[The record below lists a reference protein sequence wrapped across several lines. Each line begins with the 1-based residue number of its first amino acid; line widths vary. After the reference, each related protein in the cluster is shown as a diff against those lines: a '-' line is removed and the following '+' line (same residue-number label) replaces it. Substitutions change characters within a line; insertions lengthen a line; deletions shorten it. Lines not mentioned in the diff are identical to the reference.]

1 MNNKTI
7 VYILFTVFSSVTLLL
22 VSFIAFLFIT
32 QTKPYAVVTDSMS
45 PTINKGDAVFARR
58 VNPSELR
65 LGDIVTVN
73 FNNGSGSFT
82 HRIVRIDTKNA
93 LIYTKGDKNLS
104 QDPKPSAFSQIVG
117 RMWFSL
123 PLLGS
128 LSMALGS
135 KNFLVFIAIMAVLL
149 VSARIIIT
157 ARKKAKA
164 GGGKDTA

>member
-1 MNNKTI
+1 MNKNKLAKAGFS
-7 VYILFTVFSSVTLLL
+7 VFTAITLLL
-22 VSFIAFLFIT
+22 VCFIGFLAVT

-45 PTINKGDAVFARR
+45 PAINKGDAVFTRR

-65 LGDIVTVN
+65 TGDIVTVN
-73 FNNGSGSFT
+73 FNDGSGSFT
-82 HRIVRIDTKNA
+82 HRIVRIDTKKS
-93 LIYTKGDKNLS
+93 LIYTKGDNS
-104 QDPKPSAFSQIVG
+104 PNQDPKPSAFSQIVG
-117 RMWFSL
+117 RMWFSV

-135 KNFLVFIAIMAVLL
+135 KNFLVSIAIIAVLL

-164 GGGKDTA
+164 GGGKDAA